1 MVGADDVETFLDPA
15 AELILASPSPTRL
28 AQACTRQGAPAADIP
43 SAKKACAAGDADAC
57 ASLGA
62 AAMCRAH
69 DADANANAEPALGTL
84 ERSCALGSDDGCH
97 QFATALVAG
106 NLGRRDV
113 GRGLRVHH
121 RACSNGSARACGSLG
136 SVLVSIRKPAAI
148 SRGASYLEKAC
159 AGGYLDSCGSL
170 AIIEAS
176 GAGSRAKNPERAA
189 TIARDACEKRNAL
202 SCGVLGALKV
212 RGLGVAKDEASGVKL
227 LAVACNAGDERLH
240 EPRDLPLQRDRR
252 GPRHPQGDRALREG
266 LRRREQAGVHDPR
279 GGQRCSSGH
288 RPVGG
293 ERARVLRDGTWRH
306 DHGPDGAS
314 GPPPRTPSRRAS
326 NRGPLTTALCERTGR
341 TTRSRAHR
349 RWRPR
354 QDSNL

>member
-227 LAVACNAGDERLH
+227 LAVACNAGE
-240 EPRDLPLQRDRR
+240 
-252 GPRHPQGDRALREG
+252 
-266 LRRREQAGVHDPR
+266 
-279 GGQRCSSGH
+279 
-288 RPVGG
+288 
-293 ERARVLRDGTWRH
+293 
-306 DHGPDGAS
+306 AS
-314 GPPPRTPSRRAS
+314 GCTNLGICHYNGTGVARDIHKATELFEKGCGGGNKQACTILAEVSAAPQATAPSAA
-326 NRGPLTTALCERTGR
+326 NVPAF
-341 TTRSRAHR
+341 
-349 RWRPR
+349 
-354 QDSNL
+354 